1 MSEHHII
8 YVTFFSEF
16 QTRYLISM
24 FNKILGHGSDK
35 WTIRNRILSKIRYG
49 RVLKNTPV
57 LISKQF
63 DEETLNKVIST
74 ITYAEL
80 MFSGDE

>member
-8 YVTFFSEF
+8 YVTFFSKT
-16 QTRYLISM
+16 QTQYLISM

-63 DEETLNKVIST
+63 DEETVNKVISA

-80 MFSGDE
+80 RFNGDD